1 MTKATTAVSA
11 SQSAG
16 ILDVVPEVL
25 GERARLCARERG
37 LPVEIPLLVGL
48 SAIATAVG
56 KGIVVRSGRERFTR
70 ANLFI
75 LIGTASGV
83 GKSEVFRDIFEPV
96 LDFDSDLSCW
106 WQEEAAVRARAGE
119 ELLKAQISGL
129 RSVVRKFP
137 SGNLQIFRKLRQAV
151 KMRDVCARYYDA
163 PSLLA
168 DDATSEALG
177 ELMGRSNET
186 IATVSAD
193 ARYQLKRLSV
203 VNSKEESFYLKGF
216 SGDLTLSSRITRKA
230 VKLRAPCLSALFL
243 TQRDAYRAF
252 IKKAE
257 VNRSGLLP
265 RFLHAEIPLRGDE
278 PNSFDLRRAP
288 RVRDEFAV
296 RLRELIEAFRFGK
309 DPAMVTPAAAAQA
322 YMGTIEQACRS
333 AAMEDESIHGEI
345 LRRRAEQTW
354 RVALC
359 LHLAR
364 HGNASALH
372 PLELED
378 AEAGASIIER
388 FTVAKK
394 SSNCSFT

>member
-1 MTKATTAVSA
+1 MTKPKASAVLPQRGA
-11 SQSAG
+11 
-16 ILDVVPEVL
+16 ILDLMPPIL

-48 SAIATAVG
+48 SAIATAMG
-56 KGIVVRSGRERFTR
+56 KGLVVRSGRERFTR

-96 LDFDSDLSCW
+96 LDFDADLTAW
-106 WQEEAAVRARAGE
+106 WQEEATVRARAGE

-129 RSVVRKFP
+129 RSTVRKCP
-137 SGNLQIFRKLRQAV
+137 DGNLRIFRKLQKAV
-151 KMRDVCARYYDA
+151 QMREVCARYYEA
-163 PSLLA
+163 PGLVA

-186 IATVSAD
+186 ISTVSAD

-203 VNSKEESFYLKGF
+203 ANSKEESFYLKGF

-230 VKLRAPCLSALFL
+230 VKLRSPCLNALFL
-243 TQRDAYRAF
+243 TQSDAYRTF
-252 IKKAE
+252 VRKAE

-278 PNSFDLRRAP
+278 PATFDLRAAV
-288 RVRDEFAV
+288 RVRDEFVA
-296 RLRELIEAFRFGK
+296 RIRELIEAFRFEKEAGIVV
-309 DPAMVTPAAAAQA
+309 PTGTTLS
-322 YMGTIEQACRS
+322 YMEEVERACRRE
-333 AAMEDESIHGEI
+333 ALEDESIRGEI
-345 LRRRAEQTW
+345 IRRRAEQIW

-359 LHLAR
+359 LHSAR
-364 HGNASALH
+364 HGRASTMNPVEIADAQSAS
-372 PLELED
+372 ELVL
-378 AEAGASIIER
+378 R
-388 FTVAKK
+388 FT
-394 SSNCSFT
+394 C

>member
-1 MTKATTAVSA
+1 MTKTNAVVS
-11 SQSAG
+11 SSESG
-16 ILDVVPEVL
+16 TILNTMPKVL
-25 GERARLCARERG
+25 ADRARLCARERG

-56 KGIVVRSGRERFTR
+56 KGVVVRSGRERFTR
-70 ANLFI
+70 GNLFI

-83 GKSEVFRDIFEPV
+83 GKSEVFRDMYEAV
-96 LDFDSDLSCW
+96 LDFDADLSSW

-129 RSVVRKFP
+129 RSAVRKYP
-137 SGNLQIFRKLRQAV
+137 SGNLMIFRKLQQAAH
-151 KMRDVCARYYDA
+151 MMDMCARYYEA

-177 ELMGRSNET
+177 ELMSRSNET
-186 IATVSAD
+186 ISTVSAD

-203 VNSKEESFYLKGF
+203 ANSKEESFYLKGF

-252 IKKAE
+252 IRKAE

-265 RFLHAEIPLRGDE
+265 RFLHADIPLRDDE
-278 PNSFDLRRAP
+278 PASFDLRRAP
-288 RVRDEFAV
+288 RVRDEFAG
-296 RLRELIEAFRFGK
+296 RIRELIEAFRFEK
-309 DPAMVTPAAAAQA
+309 DPAIVVPTAAAKSYIEGIAQ
-322 YMGTIEQACRS
+322 ECRS
-333 AAMEDESIHGEI
+333 AAIEDESIRGEI

-372 PLELED
+372 RLESKD
-378 AEAGASIIER
+378 AESASELVLR
-388 FTVAKK
+388 FTG
-394 SSNCSFT
+394 